1 MRLNIPTLHER
12 IRTMTE
18 TELEELAEGEALAM
32 ADSSR
37 LEGLI
42 LDKER
47 IRIEL
52 LAGYHLIQS
61 KEKSTN

>member
-1 MRLNIPTLHER
+1 MSNE
-12 IRTMTE
+12 
-18 TELEELAEGEALAM
+18 ELEQLAKAEALAI

-42 LDKER
+42 LDQER

-61 KEKSTN
+61 KEKPTN